1 MLSGEGQ
8 RAKEMAPGA
17 LGLLGGLLDDEGDGL
32 DAGDIA
38 DAGKKFLGG
47 FLGGRE

>member
-1 MLSGEGQ
+1 
-8 RAKEMAPGA
+8 MAPGA

-38 DAGKKFLGG
+38 DVGKGLLGG
-47 FLGGRE
+47 FLKR